1 AWMYV
6 YQRPVDG
13 LKLIESG
20 DWLDRDK

>member
-1 AWMYV
+1 MYV